1 MVNGGLTSRV
11 RRVEAISPH
20 ANGHRCPKSPLAADR
35 GLYFFHSFCYIRFF
49 FFSSQTPMDRVRPS
63 TSFLL
68 LVFFVFSSRVVAF
81 YHRHCRNGNRH
92 RHCYSLSSSLLYTHR
107 YKEPALFP
115 SHSLFTFHEKTRQTD
130 KDGRFSKSES
140 FRKSQTV
147 GADDAAKSRR
157 EERSLLRAKR
167 EEKKKKKQKVTNER
181 EMIPAFELLVV
192 SACCVYHFAK

>member
-1 MVNGGLTSRV
+1 MRRFLHTQTGTDVRNLLWLQIAAYTSSTLFATFV
-11 RRVEAISPH
+11 SSFFLHRRQWIGF
-20 ANGHRCPKSPLAADR
+20 GHRHP
-35 GLYFFHSFCYIRFF
+35 SFC
-49 FFSSQTPMDRVRPS
+49 
-63 TSFLL
+63 LC
-68 LVFFVFSSRVVAF
+68 FFVFSSRVVAF

-157 EERSLLRAKR
+157 DERILLRAKR
-167 EEKKKKKQKVTNER
+167 EKKKKKQKATNER